1 MNKDERFQKLL
12 DSYKSNTKMNII
24 LLLAEM
30 KKMTVTQMA
39 DHIKV
44 SRSNLYHFVSQ
55 LVDDGILNEPEVV
68 PKDNYVEKYY
78 TLNESLFGAEQFEG
92 VKESFVNF
100 NPDEIRSVL
109 TSFLL
114 GQAFNL
120 KMLADKIMAS
130 GEDELMKIK
139 ESLMLGDSFLSY
151 SVSNLGNHPN
161 MKKLIQ
167 EIEEELEREDLES
180 YPSNPVIRY
189 LFVALPYL

>member
-92 VKESFVNF
+92 LKESFINS

-120 KMLADKIMAS
+120 KMLADKIMAC

-151 SVSNLGNHPN
+151 SVSNIGNHPN

-167 EIEEELEREDLES
+167 EIEEELEREDPET